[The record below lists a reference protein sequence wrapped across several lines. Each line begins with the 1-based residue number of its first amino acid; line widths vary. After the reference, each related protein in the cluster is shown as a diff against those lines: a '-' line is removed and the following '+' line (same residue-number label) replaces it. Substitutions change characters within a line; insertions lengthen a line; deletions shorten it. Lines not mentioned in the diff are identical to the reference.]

1 METKKRYSIKELSAL
16 TDISLRTI
24 RFYIQE
30 GLVEKPLG
38 QAKGAYYTDR
48 HLQQLLTIRK
58 YKEAGVSLER
68 IAQILGEESSSLAVD
83 YRIRPGRIRVLSR
96 IDLMEGVELTIDP
109 ELSGLGQSDIRYLV
123 REILESM
130 EKIRKEKNDDE

>member
-68 IAQILGEESSSLAVD
+68 IAQILGEESSSPVD
-83 YRIRPGRIRVLSR
+83 YRIRPGRIRVLSH

-109 ELSGLGQSDIRYLV
+109 ELSGLSQSDIRHLV

>member
-30 GLVEKPLG
+30 GLVDKPLG

-68 IAQILGEESSSLAVD
+68 IAQILGEESSAPVD

-109 ELSGLGQSDIRYLV
+109 ELSGLSQSDIRRLV